1 MGNQGVV
8 YLDTHA
14 CVWLVD
20 GDASWLSAAGKT
32 VFDSHDTLISPA
44 VVLELQ
50 MLWEKKRIKWQASA
64 VIEEL
69 TGHIGAEIC
78 RLAFSLIV
86 EAATKEHWTRDPM
99 DRLIVAHAK
108 ANDSP
113 LITADA
119 GILKHYRKA
128 LC

>member
-1 MGNQGVV
+1 MGDQGVA

-14 CVWLVD
+14 CVWLAE
-20 GDASWLSAAGKT
+20 GDASWLSRVGQT
-32 VFDSHDTLISPA
+32 VFDTHDARVSPA

-50 MLWEKKRIKWQASA
+50 ILWEKKRVKWHAAA

-69 TGHIGAEIC
+69 TALFGAQVC
-78 RLAFSLIV
+78 RLPFALVV
-86 EAATKEHWTRDPM
+86 EAALSERWTRDPM